1 MTDVIDAICRNIV
14 AEVEGAVACGV
25 VDVTSGEFLGGYND
39 EPRATGMNAAIARAA
54 MDLASAHDTPD
65 RGIAFQDVHVTSE
78 SSDQF
83 AKSIDGGRA
92 LVMLVTRRATNI
104 GMGWAQVNAAI
115 PRLEQHLTTR
125 R

>member
-1 MTDVIDAICRNIV
+1 MVDVIDAICQSIV

-25 VDVTSGEFLGGYND
+25 VDVTSGELLGGYND
-39 EPRATGMNAAIARAA
+39 EPRATGMSSAIARAA
-54 MDLASAHDTPD
+54 MDLASANQRDD
-65 RGIAFQDVHVTSE
+65 GVAFHDVHVTSDN
-78 SSDQF
+78 SDQF
-83 AKSIDGGRA
+83 AKAIDGGRA

-115 PRLEQHLTTR
+115 PRLEQHLATR